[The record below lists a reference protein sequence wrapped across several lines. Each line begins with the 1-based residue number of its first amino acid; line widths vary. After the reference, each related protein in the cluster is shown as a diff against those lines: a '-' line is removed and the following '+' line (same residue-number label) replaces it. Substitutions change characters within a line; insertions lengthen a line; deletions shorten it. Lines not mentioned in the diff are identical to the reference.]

1 MAIVIEHG
9 HNGSYKSSSVIW
21 YRLLPALRQ
30 GRLVVTN
37 VAGMYPLH
45 KIEEFL
51 GEKFPETARLFRMS
65 SQDPRYQK
73 LWRVWHH
80 WMPIGAFVFIDECQD
95 IYDRDV
101 FSGKSEYDIQP
112 IEYYDSILPADFI
125 SLYRERLDTYRP
137 DHLEECDMDDTGRV
151 VFDGEGRIIYP
162 TTPKESFMRH
172 RHYNWDVV
180 LATPDIT
187 SIPRPVRACCETA
200 FAYNSKDSFFL
211 SKRKPRIYEHNPL
224 ENGIPTQKSVTF
236 KRHVPVAVHR
246 LYKSTQTGNITK
258 SGQSKGPFSSLKL
271 RVVLFG
277 VLPLSLCWF
286 GYNLYHFL
294 KPPVA
299 VAQTAAD
306 VGASQS
312 VVAPAGTVGVPVPDA
327 PAAGAVADRSA
338 EPFLMPFRVTEL
350 FMTGASGAIYAGRFE
365 GLVIF
370 SGVRGNQELAFNSDD
385 LVNMGYKVDY
395 LGDCYSVVTDRDGR
409 AMTVNCAPRIYN
421 NQPAMPEKAAIPESV
436 VQLASLTNVAS

>member
-21 YRLLPALRQ
+21 YRLLPALRE

-37 VAGMYPLH
+37 AAGMYPLH
-45 KIEEFL
+45 RIEEFL
-51 GEKFPETARLFRMS
+51 GEKFPETARLFRVS
-65 SQDPRYQK
+65 SQDPKAQQ

-101 FSGKSEYDIQP
+101 FSGKPEYDLKP
-112 IEYYDSILPADFI
+112 IDYYDSILPADFI
-125 SLYRERLDTYRP
+125 QQYKDTLESYRP
-137 DHLEECDMDDTGRV
+137 DNIEECDIDDTGKV
-151 VFDGEGRIIYP
+151 VFDEAGRIMYP
-162 TTPKESFMRH
+162 TSPKESFMRH

-187 SIPRPVRACCETA
+187 AIPRPVRACCEVA
-200 FAYNSKDSFFL
+200 FSYSSKDSFIL

-224 ENGIPTQKSVTF
+224 DNGIPTKQSVIF

-258 SGQSKGPFSSLKL
+258 SGQSKGPLSSFKVRL
-271 RVVLFG
+271 VLFG
-277 VLPLSLCWF
+277 VLPCLL
-286 GYNLYHFL
+286 GYFFYLLYQRSAMDNPL
-294 KPPVA
+294 VKEAAMVDSSGGADSTAGSVAMPVSGS
-299 VAQTAAD
+299 D
-306 VGASQS
+306 
-312 VVAPAGTVGVPVPDA
+312 GV
-327 PAAGAVADRSA
+327 GAVAGQ
-338 EPFLMPFRVTEL
+338 PFLMPFRVTEL

-365 GLVIF
+365 GMVIF

-395 LGDCYSVVTDRDGR
+395 LGDCYSVVTDKTGR
-409 AMTVNCAPRIYN
+409 AITVNCAPRIYSKPEASGKN
-421 NQPAMPEKAAIPESV
+421 VMPDNV
-436 VQLASLTNVAS
+436 VQLANMTNLSS